1 MEERCAARVATRCG
15 EHSLH
20 WTLDL
25 GISLGFGIWTLG
37 FYNIS
42 MSPRSITVDQR
53 ILAIRLANTDELI
66 DLRHRVLRA
75 GLPREEAVFPGDDLP
90 SSRHFGAFDGVAAV
104 CCATFH
110 RSEYEGEI
118 AWRLRGMATD
128 EGFRS
133 RGVGREVLKFSEDVL
148 MAEDAIRLL
157 WCNARIAA
165 VKFYQSQGWGIVSEL
180 FDIPTAG
187 LHHRMVKR
195 L

>member
-1 MEERCAARVATRCG
+1 MAPRPFTINRMTLSIRSAKAEELV
-15 EHSLH
+15 
-20 WTLDL
+20 
-25 GISLGFGIWTLG
+25 
-37 FYNIS
+37 
-42 MSPRSITVDQR
+42 
-53 ILAIRLANTDELI
+53 
-66 DLRHRVLRA
+66 DLRHRVLRV
-75 GLPREEAVFPGDDLP
+75 GLPREEAIFPGDDLP
-90 SSRHFGAFDGVAAV
+90 GSRHFGAFDEESAV

-110 RSEYEGEI
+110 RSEYEGEL

-133 RGVGREVLKFSEDVL
+133 QGVGREVLKY
-148 MAEDAIRLL
+148 AEEALLADDPIRLL

-165 VKFYQSQGWGIVSEL
+165 VRFYQSQGWGIVSEL